1 MKNSM
6 RESENSSIKILEDEE
21 FRKIASFVESKV
33 GIKMPKS
40 KKLMMQTRLHSRLK
54 SLGLHNFSDYIEY
67 VFSSEQTEKEEA
79 VLLIDA
85 ITTNLTHFYR
95 EPNHFEYLLADVIPS
110 LLNSGLSNLNIWS
123 AGCSSGEEPY
133 TLAMEVEEYK
143 MANSKS
149 IFDYSILATDVS
161 TKVLEKAR
169 NAVYSINSVKNIP
182 VNIKKKYFFKDNNI
196 ESSEVK
202 VIPGICQKVQFQ
214 YLNLMDD
221 VFCLKNEMDII
232 FCRNVLMYFDKT
244 TQETVLKKIIKY
256 LTKGG
261 YLFLGHSETIYN
273 MNLPLKMVAPTIFQ
287 KI

>member
-110 LLNSGLSNLNIWS
+110 LLNSGLINLNIWS

-161 TKVLEKAR
+161 TKVLDKASTAVYDM
-169 NAVYSINSVKNIP
+169 NAVAAIPKDIKQRYFLKSKN
-182 VNIKKKYFFKDNNI
+182 
-196 ESSEVK
+196 
-202 VIPGICQKVQFQ
+202 Q
-214 YLNLMDD
+214 
-221 VFCLKNEMDII
+221 LKPEA
-232 FCRNVLMYFDKT
+232 R
-244 TQETVLKKIIKY
+244 LKKEIRHLPDFFFII
-256 LTKGG
+256 
-261 YLFLGHSETIYN
+261 
-273 MNLPLKMVAPTIFQ
+273 LPLKRPYLHFYLCRGYPALLLPR
-287 KI
+287 